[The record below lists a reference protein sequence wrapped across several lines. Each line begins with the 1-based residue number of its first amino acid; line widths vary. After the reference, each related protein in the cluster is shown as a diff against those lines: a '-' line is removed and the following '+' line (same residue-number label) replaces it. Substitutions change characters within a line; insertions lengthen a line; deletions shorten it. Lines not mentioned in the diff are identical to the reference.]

1 MKLLTS
7 VLPPGTRILPA
18 GWWFTLLVFSAVAG
32 LEVVG
37 RLYTSN
43 DVHDALAAFL
53 LLGVGIAVAARHRRS
68 PLAWVRAAMH
78 WAKRLG
84 ALAAWLRYDHGI
96 DLRCSPPLPRRTGGA

>member
-43 DVHDALAAFL
+43 DLHDALAAFL
-53 LLGVGIAVAARHRRS
+53 LLGVGIAARTHASGLRRCTGRRGWAASPPGFATTTESISVAHRRC
-68 PLAWVRAAMH
+68 PAA
-78 WAKRLG
+78 
-84 ALAAWLRYDHGI
+84 
-96 DLRCSPPLPRRTGGA
+96 